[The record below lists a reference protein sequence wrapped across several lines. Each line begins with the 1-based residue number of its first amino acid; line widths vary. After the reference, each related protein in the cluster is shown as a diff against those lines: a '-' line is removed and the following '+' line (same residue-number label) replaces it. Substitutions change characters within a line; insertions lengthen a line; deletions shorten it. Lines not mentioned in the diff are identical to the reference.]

1 MNLSPIVTRAV
12 AQTQFFLNKNAP
24 TILTGAGV
32 VGFIATTAATIRATN
47 KANAVLPDI
56 TKEIAEVKT
65 RLEVESDVLDEKIK
79 TKALVK
85 VYTDSSLTMAKIYA
99 PTLVLGSASIVCVLA
114 GHGIMLKR
122 QASLV
127 AAYTALDAGFKVY
140 RKRVAERLGEDEELK
155 LYRRPNTKIIESCD
169 DEGTPCEIEVFDE
182 EDSVS
187 PSVYSKFFDETST
200 NWSKT
205 PDYNRFFLQRQQEWA
220 NNRLRANGFLF
231 LNEVYESLGLQR
243 TQAGQ
248 IVGWKEGTEGGD
260 GFVDFGLY
268 QIGDECQ
275 RAFINGLEHTVLLDF
290 NVDGI
295 IKI

>member
-1 MNLSPIVTRAV
+1 MNLSPIVTRIA

-47 KANAVLPDI
+47 KANVVLPEI
-56 TKEIAEVKT
+56 SANIAVVKETVAIVKDGVYS
-65 RLEVESDVLDEKIK
+65 EQDK

-85 VYTDSSLTMAKIYA
+85 VYTESSLTMAKIYA
-99 PTLVLGSASIVCVLA
+99 PTMVLGSVSIVCVLA

-122 QASLV
+122 QASVV

-140 RKRVAERLGEDEELK
+140 RKRVAERLGEDEELN
-155 LYRRPNTKIIESCD
+155 LYRRPNTKIVESCD
-169 DEGTPCEIEVFDE
+169 DEGKPCEIEVFD
-182 EDSVS
+182 DSVM
-187 PSVYSKFFDETST
+187 PSRYSKFFDESSP

-205 PDYNRFFLQRQQEWA
+205 PDYNLFFLRTQQDWA

-231 LNEVYESLGLQR
+231 LNEVYEALGLPR
-243 TQAGQ
+243 TQPGQ
-248 IVGWKEGTEGGD
+248 MVGWKEGTEGGD

-268 QIGDECQ
+268 QIGDESN

>member
-65 RLEVESDVLDEKIK
+65 RLEVESDVLDEKTK

-85 VYTDSSLTMAKIYA
+85 IYADSSLTMAKIYV

-122 QASLV
+122 QASLA

-140 RKRVAERLGEDEELK
+140 RKRVADRLGEDEELD
-155 LYRRPNTKIIESCD
+155 LYRRPNTKMVDSCD
-169 DEGTPCEIEVFDE
+169 DEGQPCEIEVLDDD
-182 EDSVS
+182 DSVM
-187 PSVYSKFFDETST
+187 PSRYSKFFDESSS

-205 PDYNRFFLQRQQEWA
+205 PDYNLFFLRRQQQWA
-220 NNRLRANGFLF
+220 NDRLRANGFLF
-231 LNEVYESLGLQR
+231 LNEVYEALGLPR

-248 IVGWKEGTEGGD
+248 IVGWKEGTEEGD
-260 GFVDFGLY
+260 GFVNFGLY
-268 QIGDECQ
+268 QIGDESN
-275 RAFINGLEHTVLLDF
+275 RAFINGYEHTVLLDF